1 MCKILFLIN
10 KQDVFVLFFIF
21 LNFEKYYVDIAVF
34 SNVGLVR
41 EEVWQNQVETYAE
54 TKNAEKDY

>member
-41 EEVWQNQVETYAE
+41 EEVWQNQVEIYAE
-54 TKNAEKDY
+54 TKNGQKDY

>member
-1 MCKILFLIN
+1 MLTLRF
-10 KQDVFVLFFIF
+10 
-21 LNFEKYYVDIAVF
+21 F

-54 TKNAEKDY
+54 TKNGQKDY